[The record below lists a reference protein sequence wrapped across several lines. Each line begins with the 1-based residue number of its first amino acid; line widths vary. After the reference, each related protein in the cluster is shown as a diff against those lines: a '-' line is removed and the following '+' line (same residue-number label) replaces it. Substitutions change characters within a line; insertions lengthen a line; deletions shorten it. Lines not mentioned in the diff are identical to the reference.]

1 MITLKNVTY
10 KIGQKTIL
18 EDISVNFEPSQLHLI
33 IGANGAGKS
42 TLIKLICNQIKATK
56 VNGKEGTIFYEN
68 QENKT
73 ISISE
78 FARNRAVLSQNI
90 ELAFPLKVKEVVMMG
105 RYPHFGAAATQ
116 KDYQAIEEAMDFFG
130 VIEMAEREYLTLS
143 GGEKQRVHFAR
154 VMAQIWNFPFSD
166 TSNSTK
172 NSKLKNRYLILDE
185 PLTFLDVRYQ
195 FEFMHKV
202 TELLKQEDLVVI
214 GVVHDLNLAAKFA
227 DQIVLL
233 SDSKILAA
241 GTKEEV
247 LTKENIKKAY
257 SLEPV
262 IHTVKQNDKEE
273 IYLFFE

>member
-1 MITLKNVTY
+1 MISLKNITY
-10 KIGQKTIL
+10 KIEQKTIL
-18 EDISVNFEPSQLHLI
+18 EDISVKFEPSQLHLI

-42 TLIKLICNQIKATK
+42 TLIKLICNQIKPT
-56 VNGKEGTIFYEN
+56 GGTIFYEN
-68 QENKT
+68 QEIKK

-78 FARNRAVLSQNI
+78 FARHRAVLSQNI

-116 KDYQAIEEAMDFFG
+116 KDYQAIEEAMEFFG
-130 VIEMAEREYLTLS
+130 VTEMAERDYLTLS

-166 TSNSTK
+166 TSSTSK
-172 NSKLKNRYLILDE
+172 NSKLKNRYLLLDE

-202 TELLKQEDLVVI
+202 TELLKQKDLVVI

-233 SDSKILAA
+233 SNSKIVAA
-241 GTKEEV
+241 GTKEDV

-257 SLEPV
+257 SLEPI
-262 IHTVKQNDKEE
+262 IHTNFRNDKNEM
-273 IYLFFE
+273 YLFFE